1 MDARSTMSDDG
12 TDAGGLLDVSGLS
25 IDDLSALI
33 DEEDLGKA
41 LDYILASGQN
51 SVGYHGFNSYI

>member
-12 TDAGGLLDVSGLS
+12 TEADGLLDVSGLT
-25 IDDLSALI
+25 IDDLTALI

-41 LDYILASGQN
+41 LDYILTPAQN
-51 SVGYHGFNSYI
+51 GVGYHGFNSRI